1 MDYEDTDLLKGKF
14 SKYLSKSSAT
24 NKSVRTIFVICI
36 VIVKILIGMC
46 IAIARLFPR
55 EKFSIFVSTILSF
68 RRQVYTRISIIPDF
82 FSQVACHNCVI
93 EGCCLFKS
101 LYSCSFETP

>member
-14 SKYLSKSSAT
+14 SKYLWKSSAI
-24 NKSVRTIFVICI
+24 NKYICT

-55 EKFSIFVSTILSF
+55 AKFSIFVSRILSF
-68 RRQVYTRISIIPDF
+68 GRQVYTRISIIPDF

-101 LYSCSFETP
+101 LYSSCSFETP